1 MPFLLT
7 TIIIVITYL
16 GIAIG
21 GLPFLRVNRT
31 TISLIGIGFLLAF
44 GLLQFEEIASL
55 LEMNTLIL
63 LFGMMIINSNL
74 QLAGFFRLAGGFIL
88 KWTKSPRSLLAL
100 EIFIVGV
107 LSALF
112 LNDTICLMLTPLIL
126 DITQT
131 AKRNPIPYLIALA
144 TASNIGSVA
153 TLTGN
158 PQNMI
163 IGIASGISYLDFA
176 MALTPIA
183 LLGMGVIWLTLALVY
198 RTEFAPIRFD
208 HIEFPQP
215 RIFRPLL
222 NKTLFVTIGLLIA
235 FIFGVPIAEAAFI
248 AGCFLLFTRRVH
260 PEKVMNQVDWNL
272 LVFFSAL
279 FVLTGVIEL
288 NRLTDGIFSAL
299 QPFIHQGAIGLSLIS
314 VILSNLVSNVPAVLL
329 LRPAVLSLPDPTSG
343 WLTLAATSTLAGNLT
358 LLGSVANLIVAEIAL
373 KRGVKLTFWEYAK
386 SGIVI
391 TIVSLILGVIWIQLF
406 IWK

>member
-7 TIIIVITYL
+7 TIIIVVTYL

-31 TISLIGIGFLLAF
+31 TISLIGIGCLLAF

-74 QLAGFFRLAGGFIL
+74 QLAGFFRLTGGFVL

-176 MALTPIA
+176 MALAPIA
-183 LLGMGVIWLTLALVY
+183 LLGMGVIWLTLALFY
-198 RTEFAPIRFD
+198 RTEFAPIHFD
-208 HIEFPQP
+208 HIEFPEP

-235 FIFGVPIAEAAFI
+235 FILGVPIAEAAFI

-406 IWK
+406 IWQ